1 MKIIYSDTEDWSFL
15 KHRQLLAK
23 AAMARGVEVHA
34 ATAPGAH
41 VESLI
46 REGFVFHPVRFQRS
60 GLNPFRDLITV
71 LDLYRLYRK
80 IRPDVVHHVTLKP
93 ICYGTIAA
101 RLAGVPAVVNAVTG
115 LGYVFIGE
123 ETKRRVLRMIG
134 HILFRVSLWGQQ
146 VRTVF
151 QNPDDRSYFVS
162 HGLVKPS
169 SSTVIRGAGI
179 DLCRFLPAPE
189 PAGTPVV
196 LVATRLL
203 WDKGIGELVE
213 AARIVKGRRIEVRIQ
228 LAGKTDPANPAC
240 IPAQV
245 IQQWTQEGLIE
256 WLGYRE
262 DMPGLHAASHVTCL
276 PSYREGLPLALLE
289 GAATGRSV
297 VTTDVPGCREAVVHG
312 ETGLL
317 VPPRDPVAL
326 ADALATLAS
335 DADLRRRMGQAG
347 RRLVEERF
355 AIERVAR
362 ETFAVYESLLGR
374 PVGSVVKN

>member
-1 MKIIYSDTEDWSFL
+1 
-15 KHRQLLAK
+15 
-23 AAMARGVEVHA
+23 MARGVEVHA

-71 LDLYRLYRK
+71 LDLYSLYRR
-80 IRPDVVHHVTLKP
+80 IRPDAVHHVTLKP
-93 ICYGTIAA
+93 ICYGTLAA

-134 HILFRVSLWGQQ
+134 HLMFRISLWGRQ

-151 QNPDDRSYFVS
+151 QNPDDQSYFVS
-162 HGLVKPS
+162 RGLVKLS

-179 DLCRFLPAPE
+179 DLSRFPPVSE
-189 PAGTPVV
+189 SAGTPVV

-213 AARIVKGRRIEVRIQ
+213 AAKILKGRRIEVRVQ
-228 LAGKTDPANPAC
+228 LAGQTDPANPAC
-240 IPAQV
+240 IPEQV
-245 IQQWTQEGLIE
+245 IHQWVQEGLIE
-256 WLGYRE
+256 WLGYRD
-262 DMPGLHAASHVTCL
+262 DMPGLHAASHIACL

-289 GAATGRSV
+289 GAATGRPV
-297 VTTDVPGCREAVVHG
+297 VTTDVPGCRETVVHG

-317 VPPRDPVAL
+317 VPPRDPLAL
-326 ADALATLAS
+326 ADALAMLAA
-335 DADLRRRMGQAG
+335 DASLRRCMGLAG
-347 RRLVEERF
+347 RRLVEEKF
-355 AIERVAR
+355 SINRVAE
-362 ETFAVYESLLGR
+362 ETFEVYASLLGS
-374 PVGSVVKN
+374 PIGTIKNNC